1 MLIRL
6 DTDDWKLGYC
16 KDDPVRPHLSLSWR
30 VQSGRE
36 VYGLESNKGD
46 IDAVIC
52 VGYTND
58 IPITEHELDYYS
70 QAACQDGQHGNVAV
84 FYTVWSYAKGAGR
97 RMVLETAEYLKKER
111 GIKRFVTLSPLT
123 EMAEKFHLRNGAEL
137 LAKGNECQNFEYIL

>member
-46 IDAVIC
+46 IEAVIC

-70 QAACQDGQHGNVAV
+70 QSACQDGQHGNVAV

-123 EMAEKFHLRNGAEL
+123 DMATRFHTRNGAKL
-137 LAKGNECQNFEYIL
+137 IRKSHAAQNFEYN

>member
-1 MLIRL
+1 MLVKL

-16 KDDPVRPHLSLSWR
+16 KDDPVRPHLPLSWR
-30 VQSGRE
+30 VQAGRE
-36 VYGLESNKGD
+36 VYGLESDTGEVE
-46 IDAVIC
+46 AVIC

-58 IPITEHELDYYS
+58 VPITEHELDYYS

-97 RMVLETAEYLKKER
+97 RMVLETAEYLKNER

-123 EMAEKFHLRNGAEL
+123 EMAERFHIRNGATL